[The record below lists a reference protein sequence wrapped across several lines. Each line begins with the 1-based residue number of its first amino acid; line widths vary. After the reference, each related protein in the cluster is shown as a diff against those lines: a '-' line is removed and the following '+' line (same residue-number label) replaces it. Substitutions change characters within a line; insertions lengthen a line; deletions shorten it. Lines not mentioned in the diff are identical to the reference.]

1 MTGAAFMRQDA
12 RMRSRITR
20 GGQISIPAEVRKR
33 WATSRVQIE
42 DEGDSLVVRPWPED
56 PVAAA
61 RGSFTLP
68 PGMTLEKLRAEARQE
83 EARSDATRNSRL

>member
-1 MTGAAFMRQDA
+1 
-12 RMRSRITR
+12 MRSRISR

-42 DEGDSLVVRPWPED
+42 DEGDALVVRPLPED
-56 PVAAA
+56 PVTAA
-61 RGSFTLP
+61 RGSFELP

-83 EARSDATRNSRL
+83 EAGIEARRNSRL

>member
-1 MTGAAFMRQDA
+1 
-12 RMRSRITR
+12 MRSRISR

-42 DEGDSLVVRPWPED
+42 DEGDALVVRPLPED

-61 RGSFTLP
+61 RGSFKLP
-68 PGMTLEKLRAEARQE
+68 PDVTLEKLRAEARQD
-83 EARSDATRNSRL
+83 EARIEARRNSRL